1 MKKYSEGQYTMET
14 SLTNTPILSDAAI
27 LRQTLK
33 RIYRFLKTNNVSKLK
48 KVIESLH
55 YADIADV
62 LEVLNHEERLEII
75 KFIPLEI
82 EAAVFLDLDPNI
94 RSELLN
100 YVSADAIARIV
111 NNLESDDALNF
122 IEDLTFEQQTN
133 VIRFLSKKEQEFL
146 NEALSYDEDS
156 AGRLMQREL
165 VAVPRFWTVAQVKR
179 YIKTADFLPDKIFNV
194 YIIDANH
201 RPLGYISLSELL
213 KHDEE
218 EKVSHFMQK
227 DVFCFSI
234 DTPRKE
240 VAFYFRHYGLASTPV
255 VDKKGSIRGNITL
268 DHMVDLID
276 QEAEKSFLGLAGA
289 PDADIH
295 TSLLK
300 TSTNR
305 FKWVVITAFSSIL
318 SSYII
323 SLFDKSIEQIVAL
336 AVLMS
341 IVVAISG
348 SVSLQVAS
356 VTIRALS
363 NGEFRLVRIWQNL
376 WREIQV
382 GFLNGL
388 LISTLLI
395 SMVLIWYHDLSL
407 ALVFGA
413 SVLINVIYGS
423 IAGLSIPVVLFKLKY
438 DPAISGPP
446 FLIPAC
452 DMMGYGSF
460 LYIATVYLI

>member
-1 MKKYSEGQYTMET
+1 MMNHSRDQEMENSVIT
-14 SLTNTPILSDAAI
+14 ASPILSGSAI
-27 LRQTLK
+27 VRQTLHK
-33 RIYRFLKTNNVSKLK
+33 IHRLLKTNNLSKLK
-48 KVIESLH
+48 KIIDSLH

-62 LEVLNHEERLEII
+62 LEVLPHDSRLEII
-75 KFIPLEI
+75 KLIPREI
-82 EAAVFLDLDPNI
+82 EAEVFLDLEVSI

-100 YVSADAIARIV
+100 YVPTDTIARII
-111 NNLESDDALNF
+111 NNLESGDTLSF
-122 IEDLTFEQQTN
+122 IEDLTFEQQAD
-133 VIRFLSKKEQEFL
+133 VIRLLSKKEQEFL

-165 VAVPRFWTVAQVKR
+165 VAVPRFWTVSQVKR

-213 KHDEE
+213 KHDEDD
-218 EKVSHFMQK
+218 KISHFMQK
-227 DVFCFSI
+227 DVFCFSTN
-234 DTPRKE
+234 TPRKE
-240 VAFYFRHYGLASTPV
+240 VAFYFRHYGLASAPV
-255 VDKKGSIRGNITL
+255 VDKNGYITGDITL
-268 DHMVDLID
+268 NHVVDLID
-276 QEAEKSFLGLAGA
+276 QEAEKAFLGLAGA
-289 PDADIH
+289 TDSDIH

-305 FKWVVITAFSSIL
+305 FKWVVITAFSSLL

-323 SLFDKSIEQIVAL
+323 SKFDTSIEQVVAL

-341 IVVAISG
+341 IIVSISG

-363 NGEFRLVRIWQNL
+363 NGEFRLVRIWYNL
-376 WREIQV
+376 WKEVQV
-382 GFLNGL
+382 GFLNGI
-388 LISTLLI
+388 LISSLLLA
-395 SMVLIWYHDLSL
+395 MVLIWYGDLSL
-407 ALVFGA
+407 ALVFGF
-413 SVLINVIYGS
+413 SILLNTVYGS
-423 IAGLSIPVVLFKLKY
+423 IIGLSIPVILFKFKY

-452 DMMGYGSF
+452 DMVGYGSF
-460 LYIATVYLI
+460 LYLATVYLL

>member
-1 MKKYSEGQYTMET
+1 MENPV
-14 SLTNTPILSDAAI
+14 TNTPILSDATI
-27 LRQTLK
+27 VRQTLK
-33 RIYRFLKTNNVSKLK
+33 RIYRFLNTNNSTKLK
-48 KVIESLH
+48 KIIESLH

-62 LEVLNHEERLEII
+62 LEVLTHDQRLEVI
-75 KFIPLEI
+75 KFIPEEI
-82 EAAVFLDLDPNI
+82 EAAVFLDLEPSI

-100 YVSADAIARIV
+100 YISPSLIARIV
-111 NNLESDDALNF
+111 NDLESDDALSF

-165 VAVPRFWTVAQVKR
+165 VAIPRFWTVAQVKR

-194 YIIDANH
+194 YVIDANH
-201 RPLGYISLSELL
+201 RPLGYVSLSELL
-213 KHDEE
+213 KHDED

-227 DVFCFSI
+227 DVFCFAV

-240 VAFYFRHYGLASTPV
+240 VAFYFRHYGLASAPV
-255 VDKKGSIRGNITL
+255 VDKKGCIRGDITL
-268 DHMVDLID
+268 NHVVDLID
-276 QEAEKSFLGLAGA
+276 QEAEKAFLGLAGA
-289 PDADIH
+289 TDSDIH
-295 TSLLK
+295 TSLIK
-300 TSTNR
+300 ASTNR
-305 FKWVVITAFSSIL
+305 FKWVIITAFSSVF

-323 SLFDKSIEQIVAL
+323 SLFDRSIEQIVAL

-341 IVVAISG
+341 IVVAIGG

-363 NGEFRLVRIWQNL
+363 NGEFRLVRIWYNL
-376 WREIQV
+376 WKEVQV

-395 SMVLIWYHDLSL
+395 SMVFLWYKDLPL
-407 ALVFGA
+407 ALVFGL
-413 SVLINVIYGS
+413 SILINVIYGS
-423 IAGLSIPVVLFKLKY
+423 VMGLSIPVVLFKLKY

-460 LYIATVYLI
+460 LYLATIYLI